1 MGGPDVTQTVFLFPG
16 QGSQAIGMGEDI
28 YQEFQVVREL
38 FEMADEIT
46 KSHLTRLCFK
56 GPMDELTQT
65 VNLQPAVTAVNLAFS
80 AALGAVGGG
89 RFEVACGHSLGE
101 YAALSAAGVISPVDT
116 LALVKSRGELMDREA
131 RKYKGAMAAVLNLDF
146 ATVDALAESL
156 RDEGAPHTR
165 GVWTANHNGEKQV
178 VVSGDPDS
186 VKRFG
191 AAAREKGGRA
201 VPLRVSGAWHSPL
214 IRGAEAPFRRALETV
229 PFHRPSKGLL
239 FNVTAEPEKDPAAMQ
254 ENMARQLVNPVR
266 WYDTMTRLL
275 ADGVTRFV
283 EVGPGKVL
291 SGLARKIIPGDGP
304 CEVVNI
310 STMNELDAWMNARA

>member
-1 MGGPDVTQTVFLFPG
+1 MTKTVFLFPG
-16 QGSQAIGMGEDI
+16 QGSQAIGMGEDF
-28 YQEFQVVREL
+28 YQEFAVVREV

-65 VNLQPAVTAVNLAFS
+65 VNLQPAVTAVNLGMM
-80 AALGAVGGG
+80 AALAEVGGD

-101 YAALSAAGVISPVDT
+101 YAALCAAGVVSPEDT
-116 LALVKSRGELMDREA
+116 LTLVKSRGELMDREA
-131 RKYKGAMAAVLNLDF
+131 RKHKGAMAAVLNLDF
-146 ATVDALAESL
+146 TTVDALAESL
-156 RDEGAPHTR
+156 RQEGAPSTR
-165 GVWTANHNGEKQV
+165 GVWAANHNGEKQI

-186 VKRFG
+186 VKQFG

-214 IRGAEAPFRRALETV
+214 IQGAEEPFRRVLDSVSFNGPA
-229 PFHRPSKGLL
+229 KGLL
-239 FNVTAEPEKDPAAMQ
+239 FNVTADAEEDPAAMK
-254 ENMARQLVNPVR
+254 ENMARQLVCPVR

-275 ADGVTRFV
+275 EDGVTRFV

-291 SGLARKIIPGDGP
+291 SGIARKIIPQDGP

-310 STMNELDAWMNARA
+310 STLAELESWMNTLG

>member
-1 MGGPDVTQTVFLFPG
+1 MTQTAFLFPG

-28 YQEFQVVREL
+28 YQEFGVVREV

-65 VNLQPAVTAVNLAFS
+65 VNLQPAVTAVNLGFL
-80 AALGAVGGG
+80 AALASVGGD

-101 YAALSAAGVISPVDT
+101 YAALCAAGVVSPEDT
-116 LALVKSRGELMDREA
+116 LTLVKNRGELMDQEA
-131 RKYKGAMAAVLNLDF
+131 RKHKGAMAAVLNLDY
-146 ATVDALAESL
+146 ATVDALAASL
-156 RDEGAPHTR
+156 REEGAPPTK
-165 GVWTANHNGEKQV
+165 GVWAANHNGEMQI

-191 AAAREKGGRA
+191 AAAREKKGRA
-201 VPLRVSGAWHSPL
+201 VPLKVSGAWHSPL
-214 IRGAEAPFRRALETV
+214 IQGAEEPFRRVLESV
-229 PFHRPSKGLL
+229 SFKGPAKGLL
-239 FNVTAEPEKDPAAMQ
+239 FNVTAESEEDPVAMK
-254 ENMARQLVNPVR
+254 ENMARQLVSPVR

-291 SGLARKIIPGDGP
+291 SGIARKIVPSDGS

-310 STMNELDAWMNARA
+310 SSMAELDAWMNTLA